1 MRQYLN
7 YLVAWLEQQRQ
18 AHGAQGYVVGI
29 SGGIDSAVVAH
40 LLARTGA
47 PAQGII
53 LPSATST
60 QQDVTDA
67 YAVAASAPCPVVE
80 VPITAVYDCF
90 MRTMQPLFNPAAER
104 QQAIAGNVQARL
116 RMTALYAYA
125 QSHQALVVGTDNAAE
140 WLTGYFTKFGDG
152 GVDVAPLLRLRKE
165 QVYALAELLGVP
177 QAVRDKTPSAGLWQ
191 GQTDEAEMGV
201 RYAEID
207 AFLRGESISD
217 TARRQIDFWHQR
229 SHHKRRMPAVPEAVE
244 DALHGATGAAQP
256 AYISVQAHGNKA
268 QT

>member
-47 PAQGII
+47 PVQGII
-53 LPSATST
+53 LPSATTT

-80 VPITAVYDCF
+80 APITAVYDCF
-90 MRTMQPLFNPAAER
+90 MRTMQPLFNPTAER
-104 QQAIAGNVQARL
+104 QQVIAGNVQARL

-165 QVYALAELLGVP
+165 
-177 QAVRDKTPSAGLWQ
+177 
-191 GQTDEAEMGV
+191 
-201 RYAEID
+201 
-207 AFLRGESISD
+207 
-217 TARRQIDFWHQR
+217 
-229 SHHKRRMPAVPEAVE
+229 
-244 DALHGATGAAQP
+244 
-256 AYISVQAHGNKA
+256 
-268 QT
+268 

>member
-1 MRQYLN
+1 
-7 YLVAWLEQQRQ
+7 
-18 AHGAQGYVVGI
+18 
-29 SGGIDSAVVAH
+29 
-40 LLARTGA
+40 
-47 PAQGII
+47 
-53 LPSATST
+53 
-60 QQDVTDA
+60 
-67 YAVAASAPCPVVE
+67 
-80 VPITAVYDCF
+80 
-90 MRTMQPLFNPAAER
+90 MQPLFNSEAER
-104 QQAIAGNVQARL
+104 QQVIAGNVQARL

-177 QAVRDKTPSAGLWQ
+177 QAVCDKAPSAGLWQ

-201 RYAEID
+201 RYTEID

-229 SHHKRRMPAVPEAVE
+229 SHHKRRMPAVP
-244 DALHGATGAAQP
+244 DAMDEVLHGATGAAQP
-256 AYISVQAHGNKA
+256 AHISAQAHGNKE
-268 QT
+268 